1 MNPKSRTRIYNKHT
15 ESSKNKISRKAA
27 IEMNKSKPP
36 RSVVHVSIQKAPTR
50 KAPME
55 KIRMGGKPKT
65 KTKTKTKTNKEPS
78 KLNIVPNI
86 QFKLLP
92 PKAYPLSP
100 KLPTIIEE
108 SNESCELEILFD
120 THTTFKPNKPNG
132 FFQKPVQTIERCVE
146 LSSKLT
152 EEIIVLTDEN
162 LYLKEIVEQLKT
174 ELKKIKHVKT
184 NQSI

>member
-15 ESSKNKISRKAA
+15 ESSKNKINRKVA
-27 IEMNKSKPP
+27 IAMNKSKPP
-36 RSVVHVSIQKAPTR
+36 RSVVQVSIQKAPTR

-55 KIRMGGKPKT
+55 KSRT
-65 KTKTKTKTNKEPS
+65 KMHKEPSS

-92 PKAYPLSP
+92 PIMSPLSP
-100 KLPTIIEE
+100 KLPTIMEE
-108 SNESCELEILFD
+108 TNESMELEIMKN
-120 THTTFKPNKPNG
+120 TTFKPNKPNG

-162 LYLKEIVEQLKT
+162 LYLKETIEQLKT

>member
-15 ESSKNKISRKAA
+15 ESSKNKISRKVA
-27 IEMNKSKPP
+27 IAMNKSKP
-36 RSVVHVSIQKAPTR
+36 VVHVSIQKAPTR
-50 KAPME
+50 KTQME
-55 KIRMGGKPKT
+55 KSRT
-65 KTKTKTKTNKEPS
+65 KMHKEPSS

-92 PKAYPLSP
+92 PIMSPLSP
-100 KLPTIIEE
+100 KLPTIMEE
-108 SNESCELEILFD
+108 TNESMELEIMKN
-120 THTTFKPNKPNG
+120 TTFKPKKTNG
-132 FFQKPVQTIERCVE
+132 FFQKPVGQTIERCVE

-162 LYLKEIVEQLKT
+162 LYLKETIEQLKT

>member
-15 ESSKNKISRKAA
+15 ESSKNKISRKVA
-27 IEMNKSKPP
+27 IMVNQSKPP
-36 RSVVHVSIQKAPTR
+36 HSVVHVSIQKAPTR

-55 KIRMGGKPKT
+55 KTRMGGKTKPKLH
-65 KTKTKTKTNKEPS
+65 KA

-92 PKAYPLSP
+92 PIMSPLSP

-120 THTTFKPNKPNG
+120 KNTTFKPNKPNG

-162 LYLKEIVEQLKT
+162 LYLKETIKQLKT